1 MHRIS
6 AGLATCLVAA
16 VTVGCGTVTA
26 SVSGHPGQRSG
37 APAATPATPARAR
50 VPSGCQAKAPRI
62 TQADN
67 AKTFCV
73 RVGAT
78 VTVLLRSS
86 DFSIWLQP
94 LASSGALRPVPGGE
108 ASLVKGVT
116 AAWFAAVRPGQ
127 VLVTSVRP
135 PCQVAISGAKGGL
148 EPAEP
153 VPTSYPLRFCPPGQ
167 RFSVAITVVG

>member
-1 MHRIS
+1 MRRIS

-37 APAATPATPARAR
+37 APAATPARAR
-50 VPSGCQAKAPRI
+50 VPSGCQAEAPRI

-86 DFSIWLQP
+86 FSIWLQP
-94 LASSGALRPVPGGE
+94 LASSGALRPVLHGE

-116 AAWFAAVRPGQ
+116 AALFAAVRPGQ

-135 PCQVAISGAKGGL
+135 PCQVAISGEKGGL

>member
-16 VTVGCGTVTA
+16 VTVGCGTVTT

-37 APAATPATPARAR
+37 APAATPARAR
-50 VPSGCQAKAPRI
+50 VPSGCQAEAPRI

-67 AKTFCV
+67 AKSFCV
-73 RVGAT
+73 RVGAM

-94 LASSGALRPVPGGE
+94 LASSGALRSVPSGE

-116 AAWFAAVRPGQ
+116 TAWFAAVRPGQ

-135 PCQVAISGAKGGL
+135 PCEVAISGEKGGL

-167 RFSVAITVVG
+167 RFSVAITVVS